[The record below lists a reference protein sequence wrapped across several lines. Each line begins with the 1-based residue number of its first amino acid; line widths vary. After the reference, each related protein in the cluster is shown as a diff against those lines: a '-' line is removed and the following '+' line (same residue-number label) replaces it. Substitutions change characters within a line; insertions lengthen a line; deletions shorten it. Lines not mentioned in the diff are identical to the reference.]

1 LKTQERR
8 DLGFFHLSDAVRL
21 RLIRFR
27 KDKAAQRAYGE
38 RSAAYSSPTGK
49 EEWSILNRIHLF
61 TLRNKLYLYCIV

>member
-8 DLGFFHLSDAVRL
+8 NLGFFHLDDAALPRL
-21 RLIRFR
+21 SRFR

-38 RSAAYSSPTGK
+38 RSAAYSSPISK